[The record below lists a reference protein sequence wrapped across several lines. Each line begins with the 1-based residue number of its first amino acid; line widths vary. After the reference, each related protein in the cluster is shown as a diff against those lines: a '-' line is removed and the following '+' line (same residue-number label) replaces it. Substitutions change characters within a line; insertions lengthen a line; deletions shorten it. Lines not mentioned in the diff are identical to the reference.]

1 MKDPDHDKNG
11 GGPNQNQNS
20 DSDSYIKRLVFLF
33 GLVYFAQ
40 GLAQASGLISQPLNF
55 YMKTVLHFD
64 EAQSTNYL
72 AVLTLPWVIKPLY
85 GLISDFIPLF
95 GYKRKSWLLGLNIIS
110 AGAFFW
116 LTGLNNPQLIVSALL
131 FTAIGTAASDVIID
145 AMMVENGQKFN
156 MVGRFQSV
164 QWFWFYA
171 AQITT
176 SLLGGWLAGMSDP
189 TSGLHMAAL
198 ITYFAPATVALCT
211 WFMIRE
217 EKSKMDLPQLKA
229 SAQGLREAFKSKT
242 LWAALAF
249 LAFWNFSPS
258 FGTPMYYHMTDTLK
272 FSQEFIGQLGA
283 LGSVGSLIGAW
294 AYGKYIT
301 RHTLN
306 FQLIFSIIAGTVGTF
321 AYLSVVTLT
330 PYSAIL
336 MATLSFVFGI
346 AGAIAS
352 LATLTL
358 AGRACPPN
366 AEGFTFAALMSV
378 NNGFAQLSAIVGA
391 WMYVHWFDR
400 HLSPLIIVSGLFTLL
415 CFALLPI
422 LKSVRSEGA
431 EGNDGGNGPN
441 QSSNKNGPDQNGSD
455 KPNKKDSQDSSSDK
469 K

>member
-1 MKDPDHDKNG
+1 MKDPKNNG
-11 GGPNQNQNS
+11 GGANDP
-20 DSDSYIKRLVFLF
+20 YIKRLIFLF

-40 GLAQASGLISQPLNF
+40 GLAQASGLISQPLSF

-64 EAQSTNYL
+64 EAQSTSYL
-72 AVLTLPWVIKPLY
+72 AVLTIPWVIKPLY
-85 GLISDFIPLF
+85 GLVSDFIPLF
-95 GYKRKSWLLGLNIIS
+95 GYRRKSWLLGLNLIS

-116 LTGLNNPQLIVSALL
+116 LTGLSNPELIVSALL

-176 SLLGGWLAGMSDP
+176 SLAGGWLAGMTDP
-189 TSGLHMAAL
+189 RSGLHMAAM
-198 ITYFAPATVALCT
+198 ITMFAPATVALCT

-229 SAQGLREAFKSKT
+229 SAKGLRDAFRSKT
-242 LWAALAF
+242 LWAALLF

-294 AYGKYIT
+294 IYGKYIT
-301 RHTLN
+301 RYTLN
-306 FQLIFSIIAGTVGTF
+306 FQIIFSIISGAVGTF

-330 PYSAIL
+330 PYSAML
-336 MATLSFVFGI
+336 MAGLSFVFGI

-378 NNGFAQLSAIVGA
+378 NNGFAQLSAIMGA

-400 HLSPLIIVSGLFTLL
+400 HLSPLIIVSGVFTLF
-415 CFALLPI
+415 CFALLPT
-422 LKSVRSEGA
+422 LRSVRGEGA
-431 EGNDGGNGPN
+431 EGDKPGSGPN
-441 QSSNKNGPDQNGSD
+441 TDNK
-455 KPNKKDSQDSSSDK
+455 
-469 K
+469 